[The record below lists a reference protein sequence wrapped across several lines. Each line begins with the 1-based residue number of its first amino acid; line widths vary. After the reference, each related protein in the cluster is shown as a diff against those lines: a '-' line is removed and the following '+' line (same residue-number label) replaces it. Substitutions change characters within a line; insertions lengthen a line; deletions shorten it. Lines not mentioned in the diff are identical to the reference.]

1 MKRLFV
7 ALTILATMAACSS
20 AVLPA
25 PVKPVVVNGTGVRFD
40 LPATPVAAGSVFA
53 VKVQLDNVSGLAGDE
68 VRISYNPAILE
79 VQDSDPS
86 QTGVQVKLE
95 SFLKPDFVAQNLVES
110 DEGRVSFAAV
120 QLPPNRPVSGSGV
133 LATIAFKAKTG
144 GSSPLTF
151 DTVLLSGENGTSIK
165 YTVQNSQVVVSPK

>member
-1 MKRLFV
+1 MRRLLV
-7 ALTILATMAACSS
+7 VLIVLATLATCSLAFLFTRAPSAA
-20 AVLPA
+20 
-25 PVKPVVVNGTGVRFD
+25 TGVTVVRFD
-40 LPATPVAAGSVFA
+40 LPAMPVAAGSVFA

-68 VRISYNPAILE
+68 VHISYNPAILE
-79 VQDSDPS
+79 VQDADPS
-86 QTGVQVKLE
+86 RAGVQVKLE